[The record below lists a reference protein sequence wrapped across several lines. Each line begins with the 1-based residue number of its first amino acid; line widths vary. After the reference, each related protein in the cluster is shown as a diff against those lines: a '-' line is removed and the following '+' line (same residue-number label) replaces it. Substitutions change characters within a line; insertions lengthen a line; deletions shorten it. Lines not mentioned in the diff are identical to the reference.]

1 MKHFLPRL
9 TMGIWLVGQ
18 IACQTPGSL
27 VNVEPIGNL
36 PAEITEK
43 GKPIGA
49 PVVKSIGPEGGTLTS
64 PDGSLQLTFP
74 AGALSAATP
83 LRLQMVENKAAGG
96 IGPAFEV
103 TPKDTK
109 LNKPVSLAWKF
120 GKDGLNGT
128 ATNVVGLARQRED
141 GAWLGK
147 SNLKADVAT
156 QTLTVP
162 TFDLK
167 YPLAFY
173 QNFYLKYDAS
183 VLVPNQQIMLTV
195 AYQPNHSDKEESESR
210 ETLLASLKPWEPVDH
225 TNLRNWRLNG
235 EPALSA
241 NKANGSLNVH
251 NKGEK
256 ALYIAPSKVPANNP
270 MAISVDLKTGGRSQI
285 ILVANVTVVAA
296 NRMTINGKIYE
307 NPKVSV
313 NNDESGSRIYISMQE
328 VMPPDASYPAGL
340 SVSIKNFKGKGT
352 YTIESDEN
360 CRMDGKESGKTGKLF
375 DSQYV
380 DPISFDMVYSK
391 GSITITE
398 YNGKLGT
405 IAGTFSATLYH
416 EPGRYKPVQ
425 AGAFGGE
432 FRTIEN

>member
-1 MKHFLPRL
+1 MKHFLSRL
-9 TMGIWLVGQ
+9 TMGLWLMGH
-18 IACQTPGSL
+18 IACQTPDAVVPS
-27 VNVEPIGNL
+27 EPLGEL

-43 GKPIGA
+43 GKPIGTH
-49 PVVKSIGPEGGTLTS
+49 VSKSIGPEGGTLTS
-64 PDGSLQLTFP
+64 FDGSLQVIFP
-74 AGALSAATP
+74 AGALGAPTTV
-83 LRLQMVENKAAGG
+83 RLQMVENKSAGG

-103 TPKDTK
+103 EPKETK
-109 LNKPVSLAWKF
+109 LNKPVSIAWKF

-128 ATNVVGLARQRED
+128 AANVVGLARQRAD

-147 SNLKADVAT
+147 STLQVDLAT
-156 QTLTVP
+156 QTFTVP

-173 QNFYLKYDAS
+173 QNFYLKYDAN
-183 VLVPNQQIMLTV
+183 VLVPNQEIMLTV
-195 AYQPNHSDKEESESR
+195 AYQPNHSDKKEYESR
-210 ETLLASLKPWEPVDH
+210 ETLLAPLKPWEPVDH
-225 TNLRNWRLNG
+225 TNLKNWRLNG

-241 NKANGSLNVH
+241 NKANGSLSVH

-256 ALYIAPSKVPANNP
+256 ALYIAPNKVPANNP

-285 ILVANVTVVAA
+285 ILVANVTVAAA

-307 NPKVSV
+307 NPKITV
-313 NNDESGSRIYISMQE
+313 NNDESGSRIYLSMQE
-328 VMPPDASYPAGL
+328 VTPPDASYPAGL

-352 YTIESDEN
+352 YTIEPDEN

-380 DPISFDMVYSK
+380 DPITFDMVYAK

-416 EPGRYKPVQ
+416 EQGRYKTVQ

-432 FRTIEN
+432 FRTIMN